1 MLTWTWIFFFV
12 GGFFFCVGMVHTKIQ
27 DCQSTCGQQ
36 SSFCQVG
43 HGHAP
48 SWWFLKK
55 SYHEKNGVW
64 TLPSVLG
71 LLSPSMILGYIISL
85 QIVLKTETITR
96 VGTLIMPSKKE
107 IIDVICIY
115 ILENN
120 LHPKMRKYIM
130 TVLEHGKLQEELTV
144 MTKEELWGL
153 VAYYAEDLQ
162 KTFQTIGGLQ

>member
-1 MLTWTWIFFFV
+1 
-12 GGFFFCVGMVHTKIQ
+12 
-27 DCQSTCGQQ
+27 
-36 SSFCQVG
+36 
-43 HGHAP
+43 
-48 SWWFLKK
+48 
-55 SYHEKNGVW
+55 
-64 TLPSVLG
+64 
-71 LLSPSMILGYIISL
+71 MILGYIISL